1 MFMNRSSPLPVRV
14 LDVEHGNVGSMR
26 AYFFYRQILKL
37 KHILDELIFR
47 GFNGPL
53 LHSFVHHHQDIFL

>member
-26 AYFFYRQILKL
+26 AYFFYRQILEL

-47 GFNGPL
+47 GFNGSL
-53 LHSFVHHHQDIFL
+53 LHPFVHHHQNVFL